1 MKSTL
6 SATHLF
12 RHLAL
17 FLFVAVFLLTMARA
31 GYVLW
36 RFPEFLE
43 TNTIIAA
50 FLMGLRYDLALCAVL
65 LLPVLLLGGIFGM
78 FKFSRGLAKFFV
90 AVLLMLGMIFILV
103 SELITPYFMVE
114 QGVRPDIHT
123 LMSIEDPIETIAGLW
138 SAYMIPAVI
147 GLILVILIIIAY
159 QARLEVGRMLK
170 FRLSRVSTP
179 FLIIVGVLLGGLAIY
194 SGIDFT
200 KPPLSPTTHLI
211 STETILN
218 EVALNTGYKS
228 LHSLV
233 SPLAELAGGKVN
245 ELLELVKR
253 YL

>member
-1 MKSTL
+1 MKSSL

-43 TNTIIAA
+43 TNTIIDA

-65 LLPVLLLGGIFGM
+65 LLPVLVLGGFFGM
-78 FKFSRGLAKFFV
+78 FKVSRGLAKFLV
-90 AVLLMLGMIFILV
+90 SLLLMLGMIFILV
-103 SELITPYFMVE
+103 TELITPYFMVE
-114 QGVRPDIHT
+114 QGIRPDIHV
-123 LMSIEDPIETIAGLW
+123 LAAIDDPIETIAGLW
-138 SAYMIPAVI
+138 SAYMVPAVI
-147 GLILVILIIIAY
+147 GLILSVLIIIAY

-179 FLIIVGVLLGGLAIY
+179 FLIVFGLLLGGLAIY
-194 SGIDFT
+194 SGIDFS

-228 LHSLV
+228 LHSVV
-233 SPLAELAGGKVN
+233 SPMAEVAGSKVS
-245 ELLELVKR
+245 ELLEIVKR
-253 YL
+253 YI